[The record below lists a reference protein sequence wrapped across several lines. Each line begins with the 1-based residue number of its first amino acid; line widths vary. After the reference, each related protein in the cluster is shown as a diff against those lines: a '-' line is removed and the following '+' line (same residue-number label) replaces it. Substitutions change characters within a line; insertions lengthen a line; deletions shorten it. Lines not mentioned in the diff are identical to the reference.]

1 MDQTKITKLLRLM
14 KLLTGN
20 VSRTI
25 DQLAVEMGITPRTIY
40 RYIDTIRESG
50 FVVNK
55 LYGNVYAMGK
65 VGRGLS
71 DFNKLIYF
79 TEEEAY
85 IVAKMIN
92 GIDNN
97 NVLKRDLQRKLA
109 SIYDST
115 SIANYIDNTA
125 TAANVEAL
133 ADAIKRKKQVVL
145 KHYESAH
152 SDEAKDRRVEPIEF
166 TTNMIDIWAYDV
178 ENADNRMFKVARIQE
193 VEVTDDDWAFKS
205 MHKVQRPDLF
215 RMTGSLNEIISL
227 QLDTRAKSLLLE
239 EFPWAEKEL
248 RRENGKWI
256 LTTRINSLEGV
267 TRFILG
273 LAADIRI
280 LEGENLRDYIRTS
293 DEQYIQNLCSI
304 LLRKSPACEQLF

>member
-85 IVAKMIN
+85 IVVKMIN

-239 EFPWAEKEL
+239 EFPLAEKEL

-256 LTTRINSLEGV
+256 LTTRINSLEGA

-273 LAADIRI
+273 LAADIKI
-280 LEGENLRDYIRTS
+280 LEGENLRDYIRKY
-293 DEQYIQNLCSI
+293 DEQYIHNL
-304 LLRKSPACEQLF
+304 

>member
-1 MDQTKITKLLRLM
+1 M

-25 DQLAVEMGITPRTIY
+25 DQLAAEMGITSRTVY
-40 RYIDTIRESG
+40 RYIDTIREAG

-71 DFNKLIYF
+71 GFNKLIYF

-115 SIANYIDNTA
+115 SIANLIDNTA

-133 ADAIKRKKQVVL
+133 ADAIKRRKQVVL

-239 EFPWAEKEL
+239 EFPLAEKEL

-273 LAADIRI
+273 LAADIKI
-280 LEGENLRDYIRTS
+280 LEGENLRDYIRKY
-293 DEQYIQNLCSI
+293 DEQYIQNL
-304 LLRKSPACEQLF
+304 

>member
-152 SDEAKDRRVEPIEF
+152 SDEAKDRRVEPIVF

-239 EFPWAEKEL
+239 EFPLAEKEL

-273 LAADIRI
+273 LAADIKI
-280 LEGENLRDYIRTS
+280 LEGENLRDYIRKYG
-293 DEQYIQNLCSI
+293 EQYIHNL
-304 LLRKSPACEQLF
+304 

>member
-1 MDQTKITKLLRLM
+1 MDQSKITKLLRLM

-25 DQLAVEMGITPRTIY
+25 EQLAKEMGTTPRTIY
-40 RYIDTIRESG
+40 RYINSIREAG

-65 VGRGLS
+65 VARGLS
-71 DFNKLIYF
+71 DFKKLIYF

-85 IVAKMIN
+85 IIAKMIN
-92 GIDNN
+92 GIDDN

-109 SIYDST
+109 SVYDST
-115 SIANYIDNTA
+115 CIANYIDNPA
-125 TAANVEAL
+125 NAANVEAL

-178 ENADNRMFKVARIQE
+178 ENAENRMFKVARIQE
-193 VEVTDDDWAFKS
+193 VEVTADDWAFKS

-239 EFPWAEKEL
+239 EFPLAEKEL

-273 LAADIRI
+273 LAANIKI
-280 LEGENLRDYIRTS
+280 LEGENLRDYIRKY
-293 DEQYIQNLCSI
+293 DEQYIQNL
-304 LLRKSPACEQLF
+304 

>member
-79 TEEEAY
+79 TEEDAY

-256 LTTRINSLEGV
+256 LTTRINSLEGA

-273 LAADIRI
+273 LAADIKI
-280 LEGENLRDYIRTS
+280 LEGENLRDYIRKY
-293 DEQYIQNLCSI
+293 DEQYIHNL
-304 LLRKSPACEQLF
+304 

>member
-1 MDQTKITKLLRLM
+1 MLRLM

-25 DQLAVEMGITPRTIY
+25 DQVAKEMGITPRTVY
-40 RYIDTIRESG
+40 RYIDDIREAG

-71 DFNKLIYF
+71 DYNRLIYF

-85 IVAKMIN
+85 ITAKLIE

-109 SIYDST
+109 SVYDST

-125 TAANVEAL
+125 NAANVEAL

-145 KHYESAH
+145 KQYESAH
-152 SDEAKDRRVEPIEF
+152 SNESKDRLVEPIEF
-166 TTNMIDIWAYDV
+166 TVNMIDIWAYDV
-178 ENADNRMFKVARIQE
+178 DNGDNRVFKVARIHG
-193 VEVTDDDWAFKS
+193 VEVTDTGWEFASK
-205 MHKVQRPDLF
+205 HKAIKPDVF
-215 RMTGSLNEIISL
+215 RMVGNLNEKIVL
-227 QLDTRAKSLLLE
+227 QLNTRAKSLLLE
-239 EFPWAEKEL
+239 EFPLAEKDL
-248 RRENGKWI
+248 KREDGKW
-256 LTTRINSLEGV
+256 LLKTTIHSLEGAG
-267 TRFILG
+267 RFVIG
-273 LAADIRI
+273 LAADIKI
-280 LEGENLRDYIRTS
+280 LEGKKLLDYIKNY
-293 DEQYIQNLCSI
+293 D
-304 LLRKSPACEQLF
+304 K

>member
-1 MDQTKITKLLRLM
+1 MLRLM

-25 DQLAVEMGITPRTIY
+25 DQVAKEMGITPRTVY
-40 RYIDTIRESG
+40 RYIDDIREAG

-71 DFNKLIYF
+71 DFNRLIYF

-85 IVAKMIN
+85 ITAKLIE

-109 SIYDST
+109 SVYDST

-125 TAANVEAL
+125 NAANVEAL

-145 KHYESAH
+145 KQYESAH
-152 SDEAKDRRVEPIEF
+152 SNESKDRLVEPIEF
-166 TTNMIDIWAYDV
+166 TANMIDIWAYDV
-178 ENADNRMFKVARIQE
+178 DNGDNRVFKVARNHE
-193 VEVTDDDWAFKS
+193 VEVTDTGWEFASK
-205 MHKVQRPDLF
+205 HKAIKPDVF
-215 RMTGSLNEIISL
+215 RMVGNLNEKIVL
-227 QLDTRAKSLLLE
+227 QLNTRANSLLLE
-239 EFPWAEKEL
+239 EFPLAEKDL
-248 RRENGKWI
+248 KREDGKW
-256 LTTRINSLEGV
+256 LLKTTIHSLEGAG
-267 TRFILG
+267 RFVIG
-273 LAADIRI
+273 LAADIKI
-280 LEGENLRDYIRTS
+280 LEGKKLLDYIKNY
-293 DEQYIQNLCSI
+293 DKKYVQKLG
-304 LLRKSPACEQLF
+304 

>member
-25 DQLAVEMGITPRTIY
+25 DQLAAEMGITSRTIY
-40 RYIDTIRESG
+40 RYIDTIREAG

-71 DFNKLIYF
+71 GFNKLIYF

-115 SIANYIDNTA
+115 SIANFIDNTA

-133 ADAIKRKKQVVL
+133 ADAIKRRKQVVL

-215 RMTGSLNEIISL
+215 RMTGRLNEIISL

-239 EFPWAEKEL
+239 EFPLAEKEL

-280 LEGENLRDYIRTS
+280 LEGENLRDYIRKY
-293 DEQYIQNLCSI
+293 DEQYIQNL
-304 LLRKSPACEQLF
+304 

>member
-1 MDQTKITKLLRLM
+1 MDQTKIVKMLRLM

-25 DQLAVEMGITPRTIY
+25 DQVAKEMSITPRTVY
-40 RYIDTIRESG
+40 RYIDDIREAG

-71 DFNKLIYF
+71 DFNRLIYF

-85 IVAKMIN
+85 ITAKMIE

-109 SIYDST
+109 SVYDST

-125 TAANVEAL
+125 NAANVEAL
-133 ADAIKRKKQVVL
+133 ADAIKRKKQVIL
-145 KHYESAH
+145 KQYESAH
-152 SDEAKDRRVEPIEF
+152 SNEAKDRLVEPIEF
-166 TTNMIDIWAYDV
+166 TANMIDIWAYDI
-178 ENADNRMFKVARIQE
+178 ENGDNRVFKVARIHE
-193 VEVTDDDWAFKS
+193 VEVTDSGWEFAAK
-205 MHKVQRPDLF
+205 HKAIKPDVF
-215 RMTGSLNEIISL
+215 RMVGNLNKKIIL
-227 QLDTRAKSLLLE
+227 QLNTRAKSLLLE
-239 EFPWAEKEL
+239 EFPLAEKDL
-248 RRENGKWI
+248 KREDGKW
-256 LTTRINSLEGV
+256 LLKTTIHSLEGAG
-267 TRFILG
+267 RFVIG

-280 LEGENLRDYIRTS
+280 IEGDKLRDYVHKYGKRFVDKI
-293 DEQYIQNLCSI
+293 
-304 LLRKSPACEQLF
+304 

>member
-1 MDQTKITKLLRLM
+1 MEQTKIVKMLRLM

-25 DQLAVEMGITPRTIY
+25 DQVAKEMGITPRTVY
-40 RYIDTIRESG
+40 RYIDDIREAG

-85 IVAKMIN
+85 ITAKLIE

-109 SIYDST
+109 SVYDST
-115 SIANYIDNTA
+115 SIGNYVGNA
-125 TAANVEAL
+125 SAAAVVEAL
-133 ADAIKRKKQVVL
+133 AEGIKKKKQCVL
-145 KHYESAH
+145 KGYASAH
-152 SDEAKDRRVEPIEF
+152 SNDVRDRLVEPIEF
-166 TTNMIDIWAYDV
+166 TANMIDIWAYDV
-178 ENADNRMFKVARIQE
+178 DNGDNRVFKVARIHD
-193 VEVTDDDWAFKS
+193 VEVLDADWAFAGD
-205 MHKVQRPDLF
+205 HKALKPDVF
-215 RMTGSLNEIISL
+215 RMTGNLKEKVVL

-239 EFPWAEKEL
+239 EFPLAEKDLKREDNKWVL
-248 RRENGKWI
+248 R
-256 LTTRINSLEGV
+256 TTIHSLEGAG
-267 TRFILG
+267 RFVIG
-273 LAADIRI
+273 LAADVKI
-280 LEGENLRDYIRTS
+280 LEGER
-293 DEQYIQNLCSI
+293 
-304 LLRKSPACEQLF
+304 LRKYVKGYGEKWLGKV

>member
-133 ADAIKRKKQVVL
+133 ADAIKRRKQVVL

-239 EFPWAEKEL
+239 EFPLAEKNL

-256 LTTRINSLEGV
+256 LTTRINSLEGA

-273 LAADIRI
+273 LAADIKI
-280 LEGENLRDYIRTS
+280 LEGENLRDYIRKY
-293 DEQYIQNLCSI
+293 DEQYIHNL
-304 LLRKSPACEQLF
+304 

>member
-1 MDQTKITKLLRLM
+1 MDQTKIVKMLRLM

-25 DQLAVEMGITPRTIY
+25 DQVAKEMGITPRTVY
-40 RYIDTIRESG
+40 RYIDDIREAG

-71 DFNKLIYF
+71 DYNRLIYF

-85 IVAKMIN
+85 ITAKLIE

-109 SIYDST
+109 SVYDST

-125 TAANVEAL
+125 NAANVEAL

-145 KHYESAH
+145 KQYESAH
-152 SDEAKDRRVEPIEF
+152 SNESKDRLVEPIEF
-166 TTNMIDIWAYDV
+166 TVNMIDIWAYDV
-178 ENADNRMFKVARIQE
+178 DNGDNRVFKVARIHG
-193 VEVTDDDWAFKS
+193 VEVTDTGWEFASK
-205 MHKVQRPDLF
+205 HKAIKPDVF
-215 RMTGSLNEIISL
+215 RMVGNLNEKIVL
-227 QLDTRAKSLLLE
+227 QLNTRAKSLLLE
-239 EFPWAEKEL
+239 EFPLAEKDL
-248 RRENGKWI
+248 KREDGKW
-256 LTTRINSLEGV
+256 LLKTTIHSLEGAG
-267 TRFILG
+267 RFVIG
-273 LAADIRI
+273 LAADIKI
-280 LEGENLRDYIRTS
+280 LKGKKLLDYIKNY
-293 DEQYIQNLCSI
+293 DKKYVQKLG
-304 LLRKSPACEQLF
+304 